1 MLKRWFTEE
10 LINIEKT
17 LEYYSESL
25 FKVLLFNLYNPNGNN
40 EELSKKSQEVL
51 SYILDLRPQ
60 KLT

>member
-25 FKVLLFNLYNPNGNN
+25 LKVLLFNLYNPNRNN

-51 SYILDLRPQ
+51 
-60 KLT
+60 

>member
-51 SYILDLRPQ
+51 
-60 KLT
+60 